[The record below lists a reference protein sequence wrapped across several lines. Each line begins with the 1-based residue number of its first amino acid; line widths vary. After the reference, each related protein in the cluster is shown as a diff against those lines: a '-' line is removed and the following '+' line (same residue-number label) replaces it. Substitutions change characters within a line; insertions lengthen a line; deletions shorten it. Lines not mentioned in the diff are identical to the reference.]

1 MFGIIKYIAA
11 AFLLLFQP
19 ELMAQV
25 KLPVYA
31 DSLFSTY
38 YQQRLSLFQSL
49 PQKNNEI
56 FFLGN
61 SITDGGEW
69 AQLFNDARMVNQGIS
84 GEITEGVLHRLDA
97 VTERKPA
104 KVFLLIG
111 TNDLARANNV
121 DSVLKN
127 ILLIADYIRQVSPY
141 TKLFVQ
147 SILPVNE
154 VYGKF
159 SGHTKN
165 TTAIQQLNEKLR
177 RNVNEHHYQ
186 YIDLYSAFADE
197 SGRLRKGLTN
207 DGLHLLGDGY
217 LLWKHII
224 YPYVYGLSEKPAI
237 IPQPQQL
244 NWKDGLFFL
253 NHCKTIRV
261 SGEELDNEAKQLQQI
276 IKSLGRNVTVANDI
290 TNNAPFIE
298 LKLAKVNSPY
308 LSHEAYR
315 LKIAN
320 DKILIEANT
329 PHGIFNGI
337 QTLKQ
342 LLRDGNTADACEIT
356 DWPVFSWRG
365 YMIDVGRNY
374 MTMDLLKQQIEV
386 MARYKLNVFHFHPT
400 EDIAWR
406 FAIKQYPQLT
416 ASSAMLRNKGEYYSQ
431 KDIEELIQFCK
442 ERYITFIREIDMP
455 GHSAAFKR
463 AMGVDM
469 QSDSGLKIVKN
480 ILKEICTTYDVPYI
494 HIGADEVKISNK
506 NFIPEITSFI
516 ESFGKKVIGWQ
527 PGGNFTQ
534 NTIRQLWM
542 EDKAHLSK
550 QNKLQFIDSRHLYL
564 NHIDPLEAVTA
575 IYNREIGDIAQ
586 GDSLMLGATL
596 CIWNDR
602 RVENGNDILR
612 MNPVYPGILTFAER
626 CWRGGGQ
633 KGWISNISDGDVEGF
648 KKFENRL
655 SDHKEIYF
663 NDLPFPYVKQSQMQW
678 LLYGPYN
685 NDGELGKKFAPE
697 LSKNQGQWK
706 FYKKETGG
714 TIVLRHWWYPLIKGA
729 VDNPKENATFYAY
742 TKIWSDEEGPHY
754 FWIGFND
761 ISRSPAT
768 DSPPENGW
776 DYKQSEIWL
785 NGKSVLPPHWKH
797 AGQKGDPEVPL
808 VDEGYS
814 YRQPT
819 TIFLQKGWNDIL
831 LKCPVG
837 SFKGK
842 DWQNPVKWEFTFVEV
857 E

>member
-1 MFGIIKYIAA
+1 MLKVVRFIVV
-11 AFLLLFQP
+11 FLLLFQSG
-19 ELMAQV
+19 LMSQV
-25 KLPVYA
+25 KLQVYA
-31 DSLFSTY
+31 DSSFSTY
-38 YQQRLSLFQSL
+38 YHQRWTLFKTL
-49 PQKNNEI
+49 PQTKGEI
-56 FFLGN
+56 IFLGN

-84 GEITEGVLHRLDA
+84 GDITAGVLHRLDA
-97 VTERKPA
+97 VTDRKPA

-111 TNDLARANNV
+111 TNDLARTINA

-127 ILLIADYIRQVSPY
+127 ILLITDYIKQESPY

-165 TTAIQQLNEKLR
+165 TIVIQQLNDHLR
-177 RNVNEHHYQ
+177 SNATTHHYQ
-186 YIDLYSAFADE
+186 YVDLYSAFADE
-197 SGRLRKGLTN
+197 SGRLKKELTN
-207 DGLHLLGDGY
+207 DGLHLLGEGY

-224 YPYVYGLSEKPAI
+224 YPYVYGLAEKPAI
-237 IPQPQQL
+237 IPQPRQL
-244 NWKDGLFFL
+244 KWDAGFFPL
-253 NHCKTIRV
+253 YKCKTILV
-261 SGEELDNEAKQLQQI
+261 SGENLGNEAKKLQHI
-276 IKSLGRNVTVANDI
+276 IESLGRKVTIVNDI
-290 TNNAPFIE
+290 TNNAPSIE

-308 LSHEAYR
+308 SSEEAYR
-315 LKIAN
+315 LKITK
-320 DKILIEANT
+320 DKILIEANS

-342 LLRDGNTADACEIT
+342 LVRDGNMADACEIT
-356 DWPVFSWRG
+356 DSPAFSWRG

-374 MTMDLLKQQIEV
+374 MTMDLLKQQIDA

-406 FAIKQYPQLT
+406 FAVKKYPQLT
-416 ASSAMLRNKGEYYSQ
+416 DASTMLRNKGAFYTQS
-431 KDIEELIQFCK
+431 DIQELIQYCR
-442 ERYITFIREIDMP
+442 ERYITFVPEIDMP

-506 NFIPEITSFI
+506 NFIPEVTSYI

-575 IYNREIGDIAQ
+575 IYNREIGDTAQ

-596 CIWNDR
+596 CVWNDR

-612 MNPVYPGILTFAER
+612 MNPVYPGIVVFAER
-626 CWRGGGQ
+626 CWSGGGQ
-633 KGWISNISDGDVEGF
+633 KGWISNINDGDVEGF
-648 KKFENRL
+648 KKFESRL
-655 SDHKEIYF
+655 LDHKEIYF
-663 NDLPFPYVKQSQMQW
+663 KDLPFPYVKQSQMQW
-678 LLYGPYN
+678 QLYGPYN
-685 NDGELGKKFAPE
+685 NNGDLGKKFAPE
-697 LSKNQGQWK
+697 LSKKQEQWK
-706 FYKKETGG
+706 LYKKETGG

-729 VDNPKENATFYAY
+729 VDNPKENATIYAC
-742 TKIWSDEEGPHY
+742 TKIWSDDEGMHY

-785 NGKSVLPPHWKH
+785 NGKPVLPPQWKH

-814 YRQPT
+814 YREPT
-819 TIFLQKGWNDIL
+819 TTFLQKGWNDVL